1 MLKKKQENKGI
12 TLVALV
18 VTIVVLIILA
28 GVSIATLTGENG
40 LLTQASR
47 AKQENEKAGIIEEIK
62 LDIAAKQA
70 DNLGNINED
79 EFYEILGK
87 YGTISSDETTLTTT
101 KGNYEIL
108 ISDIYSGNIESSLV
122 TTPLESWEYE
132 ISGTN
137 IVLKKYIGNNEKIA
151 IPQKFVLNNIE
162 YNTKLYWTSI
172 AQNLG
177 PFINNKII
185 QEVKFDDNIQVWAA
199 KGDGLFYECSNL
211 QKVKNLP
218 NGYTSFSYTFAE
230 CGKLQSIDKIPEG
243 AISLNRTFYKCKSM
257 KTAPTIPSTVTSM
270 EKTFEFCD
278 NLNGNVTI
286 LSNNIS
292 NVVDCFNHTPSLDS
306 NINNKIFIQVDLNS
320 LSYEKFNEQIQNWN
334 HVYFYGT
341 QVTDIACWGDS
352 LTAGAGGNGTSY
364 PSVLTT
370 LCGKNANVYQLGVG
384 GESTSTIAGR
394 QGGIPMIVSNF
405 EIPETKTSVQI
416 NLISKDGN
424 TVAPAI
430 QNTLGLN
437 KCYICNVEGDI
448 SYSNGKWYFTRSTEG
463 DTVKVPNNTE
473 VITDGMLRYRDSLM
487 ILWSGSNDQS
497 QGTEI
502 NVQNLIEKQ
511 RKMLNYSNDK
521 DNYIIIGLTAKYIF
535 QDNLDNINTTLSNE
549 YKEHFIDLRT
559 YLLDKTYLTNNWN
572 LSLTEQDLQ
581 NIDNGEIPVSLRSDN
596 IHFNAK
602 GYEII
607 ANLVYQKLNSLGY
620 ITE

>member
-1 MLKKKQENKGI
+1 ML
-12 TLVALV
+12 L
-18 VTIVVLIILA
+18 
-28 GVSIATLTGENG
+28 
-40 LLTQASR
+40 
-47 AKQENEKAGIIEEIK
+47 
-62 LDIAAKQA
+62 
-70 DNLGNINED
+70 
-79 EFYEILGK
+79 FCF
-87 YGTISSDETTLTTT
+87 
-101 KGNYEIL
+101 
-108 ISDIYSGNIESSLV
+108 
-122 TTPLESWEYE
+122 TP
-132 ISGTN
+132 
-137 IVLKKYIGNNEKIA
+137 
-151 IPQKFVLNNIE
+151 F
-162 YNTKLYWTSI
+162 
-172 AQNLG
+172 
-177 PFINNKII
+177 
-185 QEVKFDDNIQVWAA
+185 
-199 KGDGLFYECSNL
+199 
-211 QKVKNLP
+211 
-218 NGYTSFSYTFAE
+218 
-230 CGKLQSIDKIPEG
+230 
-243 AISLNRTFYKCKSM
+243 
-257 KTAPTIPSTVTSM
+257 
-270 EKTFEFCD
+270 
-278 NLNGNVTI
+278 
-286 LSNNIS
+286 
-292 NVVDCFNHTPSLDS
+292 
-306 NINNKIFIQVDLNS
+306 
-320 LSYEKFNEQIQNWN
+320 
-334 HVYFYGT
+334 
-341 QVTDIACWGDS
+341 
-352 LTAGAGGNGTSY
+352 GNGTSY

-473 VITDGMLRYRDSLM
+473 VITDGMLKYRDSLM